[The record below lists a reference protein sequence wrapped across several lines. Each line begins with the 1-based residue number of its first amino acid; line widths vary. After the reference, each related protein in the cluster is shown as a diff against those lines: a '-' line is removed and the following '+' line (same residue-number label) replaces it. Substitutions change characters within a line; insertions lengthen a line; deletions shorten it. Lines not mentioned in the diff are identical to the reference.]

1 MAERH
6 AAEADASQRSSSA
19 ILARLSAMM
28 FLQYWPLGV
37 WGVTVGTYIAA
48 NTGTEGEGIFS
59 AGFVG
64 YSTAAGAIGS
74 LLSPVVIGFLSDRYF
89 AAQNLLA
96 LLHVGCALAAGGMY
110 ASHTQIA
117 FFIWLLIYYQCFSPA
132 A

>member
-6 AAEADASQRSSSA
+6 VADADSSQRSSPT
-19 ILARLSAMM
+19 ILARISAMM

-48 NTGTEGEGIFS
+48 NTGGAGDGIFS

-74 LLSPVVIGFLSDRYF
+74 LLSPVLIGFLSDRYF

-96 LLHVGCALAAGGMY
+96 VLHVGCALAA
-110 ASHTQIA
+110 
-117 FFIWLLIYYQCFSPA
+117 
-132 A
+132 